1 MILTRSTDNYGV
13 ALGKVKSLN
22 KALLGTLYN
31 LGLVFIALG
40 THTIDIAIPVLRRR
54 SLHLLTVITLTD
66 RTKNGSESKS

>member
-1 MILTRSTDNYGV
+1 MILTRSTDNYGR

-40 THTIDIAIPVLRRR
+40 THTIDIPVPVFGGGC
-54 SLHLLTVITLTD
+54 LHLLTVIALTD
-66 RTKNGSESKS
+66 GSEDSGKPKS